1 MTNEAFQGLIVVT
14 DDGFASYQDRVSD
27 GVANAGVGL
36 YHLEADAAPE
46 DTIEAIFAAEEV
58 HIPFASSAD
67 GRGFSLARRLRDFGY
82 QGRVF
87 AIGALVCDQYRHAR
101 QSGFDGVLLTAA
113 QAQKMPEPFWLEQA
127 RRVPLTYR
135 HQIYAL

>member
-1 MTNEAFQGLIVVT
+1 MINEAFQGLIVVT

-27 GVANAGVGL
+27 GGANAGVGL

>member
-1 MTNEAFQGLIVVT
+1 MTNDALQGFIIVT
-14 DDGFASYQDRVSD
+14 DDGFAPYQDRFSD
-27 GVANAGVGL
+27 GRANEGAGL
-36 YHLEADAAPE
+36 YHLEADTAPE
-46 DTIEAIFAAEEV
+46 DVIEAIFAAEEV

-101 QSGFDGVLLTAA
+101 QSGFDGVLLTTA
-113 QAQKMPEPFWLEQA
+113 QAHKMPEPFWLEQA

-135 HQIYAL
+135 DQIYAL

>member
-1 MTNEAFQGLIVVT
+1 MINETFQGLIVVT
-14 DDGFASYQDRVSD
+14 DDGFASYQDRVSY
-27 GVANAGVGL
+27 GGANTGVGL

-46 DTIEAIFAAEEV
+46 DTKEAIFAAEEV

-135 HQIYAL
+135 DQIYAL